1 MQTLVDAS
9 VWIDY
14 FTGVPSP
21 ATDYLDGLLGTA
33 PLMVAD
39 LTIAEVLHGIP
50 DERHRRLAEEALL
63 KFWTVEIGGLRTALK
78 SAVNFQTLRA
88 RGIPV
93 RTTECLIA
101 TFCLENGFALLHSA
115 PHYDPFERH
124 LGLAVAR
131 PEAVGG

>member
-14 FTGVPSP
+14 FTGVASP
-21 ATDYLDGLLGTA
+21 ETDALDGMLGTS
-33 PLMVAD
+33 PIVVSD
-39 LTIAEVLHGIP
+39 LTVAEVLHGLP

-63 KFWTVEIGGLRTALK
+63 KFWLVEIGGLPLARQ
-78 SAVNFQTLRA
+78 SSVNFHTLRA

-101 TFCLENGFALLHSA
+101 TFCIEKGFALLHSSPA
-115 PHYDPFERH
+115 FKPFER
-124 LGLAVAR
+124 LGLRVAV
-131 PEAVGG
+131 